1 MQKIKI
7 NSSKAFFTSDLH
19 LFHAK
24 IIEYCN
30 RPVANVNEMHDLII
44 RNWNNTV
51 PEDATVF
58 IQGDAS
64 WKGKDACE
72 PIINQLNGNK
82 IFIIGNHDSPSI
94 FPLFTSYHDM
104 LLVEIY
110 DEEDE
115 VNVLA
120 HLTHYPLVE
129 WFGSQ
134 KGNLH
139 FHGHLHSTDENRITG
154 KNRIDI
160 GMDGNNLTPYSYNN
174 LKSILKN
181 N

>member
-64 WKGKDACE
+64 WKGKRC
-72 PIINQLNGNK
+72 LR
-82 IFIIGNHDSPSI
+82 
-94 FPLFTSYHDM
+94 TY
-104 LLVEIY
+104 Y
-110 DEEDE
+110 
-115 VNVLA
+115 
-120 HLTHYPLVE
+120 
-129 WFGSQ
+129 
-134 KGNLH
+134 
-139 FHGHLHSTDENRITG
+139 
-154 KNRIDI
+154 
-160 GMDGNNLTPYSYNN
+160 
-174 LKSILKN
+174 
-181 N
+181 